1 MVIADESGEPDR
13 KKRKLSPGLRRA
25 LEMLVNAINVAGQI
39 PPAANGHI
47 PTNTHC
53 VTEDLWREYFFKG
66 AVSDTSYDRHA
77 HGL

>member
-1 MVIADESGEPDR
+1 
-13 KKRKLSPGLRRA
+13 
-25 LEMLVNAINVAGQI
+25 MLVNAINVAGQI